1 MAKEELV
8 YEVNTEKFI
17 AKLSEELKEL
27 PEFEMPQWAFFVKTS
42 VARERPPMEKDWWQ
56 KRAASILRQI
66 YIKKVIG
73 VQRLRTR
80 YGGKKDRGMKPEKFK
95 RGSGK
100 IIRVIL
106 QQAEKAGLLER
117 ATGKKVGR
125 KMTVKG
131 RDFLD
136 RTANKL
142 LEKV

>member
-1 MAKEELV
+1 MAREEVV
-8 YEVNTEKFI
+8 YEVAPEKFI
-17 AKLSEELKEL
+17 AKLSAELKKF
-27 PEFEMPQWAFFVKTS
+27 PEFEMPEWAMFVKTS
-42 VARERPPMEKDWWQ
+42 VARERPPVEKDWWH
-56 KRAASILRQI
+56 KRASSILRQI
-66 YIKKVIG
+66 YIKKVLG

-117 ATGKKVGR
+117 AKGKKVGR
-125 KMTVKG
+125 KLTDKG

-136 RTANKL
+136 STAKSL
-142 LEKV
+142 M